1 MLTSGRKFPCIYE
14 VSVYF
19 SPLFSVFRS
28 ANQARSVVGPFQT
41 HQCHLLKRKKG
52 QKMISVESMEGKRWL
67 KLTTHILQRKS
78 FEAKIVSKFRV
89 LDFWSPVHDLRC
101 RGILSK
107 CQFSTQKN
115 VWETGSATRALIQV
129 FDIAISCHRNER
141 RNSLPLTAFLASDV
155 SSGDAR
161 FRAIAIFIAT
171 RCRNETSARS
181 RDLF

>member
-19 SPLFSVFRS
+19 SPLFSVFIS

-52 QKMISVESMEGKRWL
+52 QKMISVESFEGKRWL
-67 KLTTHILQRKS
+67 KPTTQLLQRKS

-101 RGILSK
+101 SVSYPSANFLPKRMFEKQVLPPELWFKCLILQSPVIGMKGEILS
-107 CQFSTQKN
+107 
-115 VWETGSATRALIQV
+115 
-129 FDIAISCHRNER
+129 
-141 RNSLPLTAFLASDV
+141 P
-155 SSGDAR
+155 
-161 FRAIAIFIAT
+161 
-171 RCRNETSARS
+171 
-181 RDLF
+181 